1 MAWSAASLTAL
12 VVCLAVVRNPLQIT
26 DSLVPILKVQDM
38 SAWQVLMGKIDSG
51 GFFRPLRFMQIKL
64 LLDGSGG
71 HYNLAYKLFHVLFI
85 AALFFVFVR
94 VARVR
99 TKNDALAFTY
109 ALVVLTGM
117 HTFLGM
123 VWEEYA
129 INHFIEIAVF
139 SIAALLLCQSHGGV
153 IADTAAAVLFVVATL
168 TLDSGPLVWVVVV
181 AARLV
186 GLRGV
191 SRRGVAVMTG
201 LLAAYMF
208 YRFGLFNIGAPD
220 AGERA
225 TGFGFSRI
233 EPADIQRRFVE
244 TGRLYYFHLYN
255 VVSAFASIFLSE
267 PTNGR
272 WMLTERVVTGNID
285 PMVITSIVSALVGT
299 GLLVLFAI
307 HRRAAWAARQFD
319 HADQLVI
326 ICVVVALA
334 NAAMCFSYVKD
345 DIMSTAGVFYALAV
359 FAATR
364 DALTRWSQPS
374 RPTAATAVLGL
385 MLFAGGAAWTIRT
398 IGLQYQMLR
407 IGAADRYEWAHVDE
421 WLAQQDQTPTTPQ
434 GKGLVQDL
442 RAEAMRTRPL
452 SLLFVPRWA
461 VKWFITE

>member
-1 MAWSAASLTAL
+1 MAWSAASLMAL
-12 VVCLAVVRNPLQIT
+12 VVCVAVVRNPLQIT
-26 DSLVPILKVQDM
+26 DSLVPMLKVQDS
-38 SAWQVLMGKIDSG
+38 SAWEVLMGKIDSG
-51 GFFRPLRFMQIKL
+51 GFFRPLRFVQIKL

-71 HYNLAYKLFHVLFI
+71 HYNLAYKSFHVLFI

-94 VARVR
+94 VARVL
-99 TKNDALAFTY
+99 TKHDALAFMY

-117 HTFLGM
+117 NTFLGM

-139 SIAALLLCQSHGGV
+139 SIAAILLCQSRGGV
-153 IADTAAAVLFVVATL
+153 IADTAAVVLLVVATL

-191 SRRGVAVMTG
+191 SRRGVTIMTG
-201 LLAAYMF
+201 LLAAFIF
-208 YRFGLFNIGAPD
+208 YRLSGIGAPE

-244 TGRLYYFHLYN
+244 TGHLSYFHLYN
-255 VVSAFASIFLSE
+255 VVSAFASVFLSE
-267 PTNGR
+267 PNDGR
-272 WMLTERVVTGNID
+272 WLLTQRVVTGEID
-285 PMVITSIVSALVGT
+285 PMVVTSIVSALVGT
-299 GLLVLFAI
+299 GLLVVFAI
-307 HRRAAWAARQFD
+307 HRRAAWVARQFD
-319 HADQLVI
+319 HSDRLVI
-326 ICVVVALA
+326 ICVGVALA

-364 DALTRWSQPS
+364 DALTRWSQAS
-374 RPTAATAVLGL
+374 RSIAVTAVLGL
-385 MLFAGGAAWTIRT
+385 VLFASGAAWTVRT
-398 IGLQYQMLR
+398 IGSQYQMLR
-407 IGAADRYEWAHVDE
+407 IGATDRYEWAHVDE
-421 WLAQQDQTPTTPQ
+421 WLTQQDQTPTTPQ
-434 GKGLVQDL
+434 GKRLVQDL

-452 SLLFVPRWA
+452 SLLYVPRWA